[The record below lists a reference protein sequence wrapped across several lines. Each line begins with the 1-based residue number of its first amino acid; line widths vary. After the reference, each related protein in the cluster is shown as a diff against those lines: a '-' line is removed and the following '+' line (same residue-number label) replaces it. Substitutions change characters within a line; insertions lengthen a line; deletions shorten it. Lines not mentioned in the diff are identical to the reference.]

1 MSLRSPKKTLHLSS
15 MFFKKKSKRKEKEK
29 EKEKEG
35 SKTPRGQLTHNQ
47 LIRKIQSLEYDY
59 ETFVRRRDLLLQGT
73 ARILLLKKNKELLK
87 KIEKLEFEKT
97 STERKLQSLF
107 RSVNRI
113 ENKFGQKRMA
123 TDEDWKHE
131 YKIRKVTR
139 LESKIRELQNTDLCL
154 SLMETMQR
162 KQQKL
167 IDYTKYTNKLRTNL
181 ELAKEEKQKALD
193 ILGYYISSGVL
204 HNKELERLALS
215 KTLEQ
220 INRSCR
226 KIMFSL
232 GQFKGKTPFRSISN
246 FDQLQRL
253 QAKYKISSNENQQIV
268 SQIRHYKQYLHTDEE
283 GNENEIENKLS
294 NITKKKNTDV
304 SDNVSG
310 SDRESDSG
318 DKLKNTDEKMIID
331 PNSSQSFSSQMK
343 KKTKKRRKK
352 KSISKLES
360 MSMDDFT
367 VFQSKKSK
375 LKSRSPLISNE
386 TGSLGNN
393 DYINSF
399 NDKKTNIR
407 REKSLTDLTSVKNV
421 LNANSDSTSDY
432 IKGNQNNDNDD
443 IYNDN
448 FNTKGHSNNQINNYT
463 NKKNVKEDLSKI
475 IKKNQSKIEISKRN
489 SLYTEKEEEEG
500 NDQKKI
506 DSLEML
512 LSIPIA
518 IAYFKEFLCQELN
531 QENIMFFQ
539 QVKIFKQESNTKK
552 QIRKNAKKIIN
563 KYIKPGS
570 LFEINIISQSRK
582 RILKQHKEENY
593 DLNMFDKAQEA
604 VFYHMKL
611 NSWRPFLETNS
622 YKNLIK
628 LDSTVN
634 LYSKQKTC
642 KLIYNKIKKKSLN
655 EDYAYCKL
663 RKPRNGYIVGEEIIV
678 SLLDLLNTFYS
689 VSKTKINLKNISQS
703 ISFRK
708 FVKKTGELTNIKLKK
723 LPFKERMCFFL
734 NLYNTLTLHSFIIN
748 GIPTDKNNV
757 KTFLK
762 NSIYKINNHYFSL
775 NDIYHGILRGNC
787 HPTNSNGNYWPSEE
801 IEKIDLRVRPT
812 DPRIH
817 FALIHF
823 NFISFIRIFRVET
836 LEQNL
841 DQSNKQILP
850 SLIKYQNQNLFLPKI
865 FRNYHKDFGGED
877 MIITWISSIL
887 QEHFKFYNKNIVSL
901 KFTHDSFIEPL
912 VFVDLKQTL
921 SRKFS
926 KFCIFD
932 EK

>member
-1 MSLRSPKKTLHLSS
+1 MNLRSPKKKLYLSS
-15 MFFKKKSKRKEKEK
+15 RFFKKKSKRKEKEK
-29 EKEKEG
+29 EKEREQEKEKEKEKEG
-35 SKTPRGQLTHNQ
+35 SKTQRRQLTSQQ
-47 LIRKIQSLEYDY
+47 LSQKIKTLKYDY
-59 ETFVRRRDLLLQGT
+59 ETFARRRDLLLKGT
-73 ARILLLKKNKELLK
+73 ARILLLKKYNELLK
-87 KIEKLEFEKT
+87 KIEKLQFEKKI
-97 STERKLQSLF
+97 TERRLQPLLRDVS
-107 RSVNRI
+107 RI
-113 ENKFGQKRMA
+113 ENKFGPKRMA

-131 YKIRKVTR
+131 YKRRKVAR
-139 LESKIRELQNTDLCL
+139 LEKKIGELQNTDLCL
-154 SLMETMQR
+154 SLMEVR
-162 KQQKL
+162 KSKQQKL

-181 ELAKEEKQKALD
+181 ELVKKEQTKAHD
-193 ILGYYISSGVL
+193 ILGVYISSGEL
-204 HNKELERLALS
+204 HKKELERLDLS

-232 GQFKGKTPFRSISN
+232 GKLKDKTTIHKKSY

-253 QAKYKISSNENQQIV
+253 QAKYKYSSNENQLIV

-283 GNENEIENKLS
+283 DNENEIDNKLTLIS
-294 NITKKKNTDV
+294 KKKNNGE
-304 SDNVSG
+304 SDNGSG
-310 SDRESDSG
+310 SERDSERG
-318 DKLKNTDEKMIID
+318 N
-331 PNSSQSFSSQMK
+331 N
-343 KKTKKRRKK
+343 
-352 KSISKLES
+352 ISKLES

-367 VFQSKKSK
+367 VFQSKNSK
-375 LKSRSPLISNE
+375 LKNHSPLILDE
-386 TGSLGNN
+386 TVSLGNN
-393 DYINSF
+393 DYVDPF
-399 NDKKTNIR
+399 NQKKSNFR
-407 REKSLTDLTSVKNV
+407 REKSLTDLNLVKNE
-421 LNANSDSTSDY
+421 LNINSDSTSDY
-432 IKGNQNNDNDD
+432 IKSNQNNNNSDT
-443 IYNDN
+443 YSVN
-448 FNTKGHSNNQINNYT
+448 FNTNSRSNNHLNNYT
-463 NKKNVKEDLSKI
+463 IKYNEKEDISKI
-475 IKKNQSKIEISKRN
+475 IKKNQSKIEINTGS
-489 SLYTEKEEEEG
+489 SALETEKESGEN
-500 NDQKKI
+500 NDQKTI
-506 DSLEML
+506 NSLEML

-518 IAYFKEFLCQELN
+518 IAYFKEFLCQELT

-539 QVKIFKQESNTKK
+539 HVKIFKQESSTKK
-552 QIRKNAKKIIN
+552 QIQKNAKTIID

-582 RILKQHKEENY
+582 KIMDEHKKENY
-593 DLNMFDKAQEA
+593 ELNMFDKAQEA

-611 NSWRPFLETNS
+611 NSWRPFLESNS

-634 LYSKQKTC
+634 LYSNQKNC
-642 KLIYNKIKKKSLN
+642 KLVYNKIKKKSLN
-655 EDYAYCKL
+655 EDYAYCNL
-663 RKPRNGYIVGEEIIV
+663 RKKRNGYIVGEEIIV

-689 VSKTKINLKNISQS
+689 MSKTKINLKNISQS

-708 FVKKTGELTNIKLKK
+708 FVKKTGELTHIKIKN

-787 HPTNSNGNYWPSEE
+787 HPTNSHSNYWPSEE

-817 FALIHF
+817 FALIQF

-841 DQSNKQILP
+841 DQSNKQLLP
-850 SLIKYQNQNLFLPKI
+850 SLIKYQNHSLYLPKI
-865 FRNYHKDFGGED
+865 FRNYHKDFGGEE

-887 QEHFKFYNKNIVSL
+887 QEHFKFYNKNIISL
-901 KFTHDSFIEPL
+901 KFTHNSFIEPL
-912 VFVDLKQTL
+912 VFVDLKHTL
-921 SRKFS
+921 CRKFS
-926 KFCIFD
+926 KICIFN